1 MISLIQLIRVKHWV
15 KNLFIFIPA
24 FFAGVLFDPE
34 NIVPLLIGFACF
46 SLVASAIYVVNDY
59 RDIEQDRNHP
69 EKKNRPLASGAV
81 SPAVAG
87 IVLVICLGVGFGL
100 SYYVSFNFFLVLG
113 LYFILNLGYSL
124 GLKNISILD
133 IMIVASGFL
142 LRTIAGG
149 IIIQVSVSQWLLI
162 MVFLLAL
169 FLALSK
175 RLDDLI
181 VSEQE
186 GKVSRKIVKHYNLG
200 FVHSGIAMI
209 AGIIMVSYIMYT
221 ISDEVKA
228 RLHSEHLYF
237 TAIFVIAGLLRY
249 LQITLVEQRSGS
261 PTKIFLTD
269 RFIIVTLFGWV
280 ASFFILIYLNR

>member
-34 NIVPLLIGFACF
+34 NIVPLLIGFVCF
-46 SLVASAIYVVNDY
+46 SLVASAIYVINDY

-81 SPAVAG
+81 SPTTAVV
-87 IVLVICLGVGFGL
+87 VLVICLGIGFGL
-100 SYYVSFNFFLVLG
+100 SYYVSFKFFLVLG
-113 LYFILNLGYSL
+113 LYFMLNLGYSL

-186 GKVSRKIVKHYNLG
+186 GKVSRKIVKHYNLS

-228 RLHSEHLYF
+228 RLNSEHLYF

>member
-1 MISLIQLIRVKHWV
+1 MKSIIKLIRVKHWV

-34 NIVPLLIGFACF
+34 NILPLFIGFFCF
-46 SLVASAIYVVNDY
+46 SLVASAIYVINDY

-81 SPAVAG
+81 SPAVGA
-87 IVLVICLGVGFGL
+87 VIMVSFLIIGLGL
-100 SYYVSFNFFLVLG
+100 SYYVSLNFFLVLS
-113 LYFILNLGYSL
+113 LYFVLNLGYSL
-124 GLKNISILD
+124 GLKNVSILD

-186 GKVSRKIVKHYNLG
+186 GKISRKIVKHYNLS

-221 ISDEVKA
+221 ISDEVKD

-261 PTKIFLTD
+261 PTKIFLSD
-269 RFIIVTLFGWV
+269 RFIFVTLFGWA